1 MDSSTTSGL
10 VLGTI
15 IASMAIVRVVRL
27 INGHSF
33 ASLMG
38 WDRWERVA
46 YQGAMAGMCVLLAV
60 ERGGILLWLM
70 GALLAII
77 AIGFAFKPPQSRPVN
92 SPTPK
97 AGGKSESD

>member
-1 MDSSTTSGL
+1 MDSSTTAGL

-15 IASMAIVRVVRL
+15 IASMVIVRVVRL
-27 INGHSF
+27 VNGHTF

-46 YQGAMAGMCVLLAV
+46 YQGAMAGLCVLLAV
-60 ERGGILLWLM
+60 ERGGILLWMM

-77 AIGFAFKPPQSRPVN
+77 AIGFAFQPPQSKPVN
-92 SPTPK
+92 PPAPH
-97 AGGKSESD
+97 AGGKSE